1 MSALLRRLR
10 ATARLMVGQ
19 PPYEA
24 YLDHM
29 AQHHPEA
36 EPMSRIAFFR
46 NREQARYGGANGGKC
61 C

>member
-1 MSALLRRLR
+1 MSRVWRHLRDM
-10 ATARLMVGQ
+10 ARLMVGQ

-29 AQHHPEA
+29 ARRHPEA
-36 EPMSRIAFFR
+36 APMSRTEYFR
-46 NREQARYGGANGGKC
+46 NRERARYSGSGGGKC